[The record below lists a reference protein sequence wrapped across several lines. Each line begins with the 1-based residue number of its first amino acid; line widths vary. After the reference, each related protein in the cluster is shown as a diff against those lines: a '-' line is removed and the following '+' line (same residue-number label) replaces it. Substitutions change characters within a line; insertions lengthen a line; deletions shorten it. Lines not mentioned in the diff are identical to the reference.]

1 MIGGENMAEKKNTT
15 LETVRDIIAKQLSVK
30 PETVTDTANIAED
43 LGADSL
49 DLVEILMSLED
60 EFGISIPDEAIP
72 QIKTIKDVV
81 VFIEENKK

>member
-1 MIGGENMAEKKNTT
+1 MAEKTSST
-15 LETVRDIIAKQLSVK
+15 LEKVRDIIAKQLSIK
-30 PETVTDTANIAED
+30 PETVTDASNIAED

-49 DLVEILMSLED
+49 DLVEILMALED

-81 VFIEENKK
+81 AFIDANKK

>member
-1 MIGGENMAEKKNTT
+1 MAEQKKST
-15 LETVRDIIAKQLSVK
+15 LEIVREIIANQLSVK
-30 PETVTDTANIAED
+30 PEDVKDDSNIAED

-49 DLVEILMSLED
+49 DLVEILMALED

-81 VFIEENKK
+81 AFIENNKK

>member
-1 MIGGENMAEKKNTT
+1 MAEKTSST
-15 LETVRDIIAKQLSVK
+15 LEKVRDIIAKQLSVK
-30 PETVTDTANIAED
+30 PETVTDASNIAED

-49 DLVEILMSLED
+49 DLVEILMALED

-81 VFIEENKK
+81 AFIDANKK

>member
-1 MIGGENMAEKKNTT
+1 MADNKNTT
-15 LETVRDIIAKQLSVK
+15 LEKVREIICKQLSVK
-30 PETVTDTANIAED
+30 PEQATEEANIAED

-72 QIKTIKDVV
+72 EIKTIKDVV
-81 VFIEENKK
+81 AYIEKNKK

>member
-1 MIGGENMAEKKNTT
+1 MEINEKVT
-15 LETVRDIIAKQLSVK
+15 EIIANQLSVPVAK
-30 PETVTDTANIAED
+30 VKGDTNIAEE

-81 VFIEENKK
+81 EFIDNNKK

>member
-1 MIGGENMAEKKNTT
+1 MTIDKVKE
-15 LETVRDIIAKQLSVK
+15 IIANQLSVGVEK
-30 PETVTDTANIAED
+30 LKENTNIAEE

-72 QIKTIKDVV
+72 QIKTIKDIVD
-81 VFIEENKK
+81 FIESHKK

>member
-1 MIGGENMAEKKNTT
+1 MAEQKKST
-15 LETVRDIIAKQLSVK
+15 LELVREIMANQLSVK
-30 PETVTDTANIAED
+30 PEDVKEDSNIAED

-49 DLVEILMSLED
+49 DLVEILMALED

-81 VFIEENKK
+81 EFIDNNKK

>member
-1 MIGGENMAEKKNTT
+1 MAEKTNST
-15 LETVRDIIAKQLSVK
+15 LEKVRDIIAKQLSVK
-30 PETVTDTANIAED
+30 PETVADTSNIAED

-72 QIKTIKDVV
+72 NIKTINDIVD
-81 VFIEENKK
+81 FIQNNK

>member
-1 MIGGENMAEKKNTT
+1 MAEKTKAT
-15 LETVRDIIAKQLSVK
+15 LEKVREIIAKQLSVK
-30 PETVTDTANIAED
+30 LETVTDDSNIAED

-72 QIKTIKDVV
+72 EIKTIKDVV
-81 VFIEENKK
+81 AFIENNKK

>member
-1 MIGGENMAEKKNTT
+1 MAENTKVSAT
-15 LETVRDIIAKQLSVK
+15 FEKVRDIIAKQLSVK
-30 PETVTDTANIAED
+30 VEDVKPESNIAED

-72 QIKTIKDVV
+72 QIKTISDVV
-81 VFIEENKK
+81 EFIDSHKKN

>member
-1 MIGGENMAEKKNTT
+1 MAENKKST
-15 LETVRDIIAKQLSVK
+15 LEKVREIIAKQLSVK
-30 PETVTDTANIAED
+30 LETVTDESNIAED

-81 VFIEENKK
+81 AFIENNKK

>member
-1 MIGGENMAEKKNTT
+1 MEINEKVT
-15 LETVRDIIAKQLSVK
+15 EIIANQLSVPVEK
-30 PETVTDTANIAED
+30 VKGDTNIAEE

-72 QIKTIKDVV
+72 NIKTINDIVN
-81 VFIEENKK
+81 FIQTNKK

>member
-1 MIGGENMAEKKNTT
+1 MADNKKST
-15 LETVRDIIAKQLSVK
+15 LDKVREIISKQLSVK
-30 PETVTDTANIAED
+30 LEEVKAESNIAED

-81 VFIEENKK
+81 AFIENNSKK

>member
-1 MIGGENMAEKKNTT
+1 MAAQNTT
-15 LETVRDIIAKQLSVK
+15 FEKVKDIIAKQLSVK
-30 PETVTDTANIAED
+30 LETVTDESNIAED

-81 VFIEENKK
+81 AFIENNKK

>member
-1 MIGGENMAEKKNTT
+1 MTIDKVKE
-15 LETVRDIIAKQLSVK
+15 IIANQLSVK
-30 PETVTDTANIAED
+30 VEDLKDDTNIAEE

-72 QIKTIKDVV
+72 QIKSIKDIVD
-81 VFIEENKK
+81 FIEKNK

>member
-1 MIGGENMAEKKNTT
+1 MTIDK
-15 LETVRDIIAKQLSVK
+15 VRKIIADQLSVK
-30 PETVTDTANIAED
+30 EADVKDTTNIAEE

-72 QIKTIKDVV
+72 QIKTIKDIVE
-81 VFIEENKK
+81 FIESHK

>member
-1 MIGGENMAEKKNTT
+1 MAEKKNTT
-15 LETVRDIIAKQLSVK
+15 LETVRDIISKQLSVK
-30 PETVTDTANIAED
+30 PELVTDTANIADD

-72 QIKTIKDVV
+72 QIKTITDVV
-81 VFIEENKK
+81 AFIEQNKK

>member
-1 MIGGENMAEKKNTT
+1 MENSKITEKVT
-15 LETVRDIIAKQLSVK
+15 EIIANQLSVAADK
-30 PETVTDTANIAED
+30 IKGDTNIAEE

-72 QIKTIKDVV
+72 TIKTINDIVN
-81 VFIEENKK
+81 FIENNK

>member
-1 MIGGENMAEKKNTT
+1 MAEKTNST
-15 LETVRDIIAKQLSVK
+15 LEKVRDIIAKQLSVK
-30 PETVTDTANIAED
+30 PESVTDTSNIAED

-49 DLVEILMSLED
+49 DLVEILMALED

-81 VFIEENKK
+81 AFIDENKK

>member
-1 MIGGENMAEKKNTT
+1 MADKKNMTT
-15 LETVRDIIAKQLSVK
+15 TDKVRDIIAKQLSVK
-30 PETVTDTANIAED
+30 LEDVKNESNIAEE

-72 QIKTIKDVV
+72 EIKTIKDVV
-81 VFIEENKK
+81 DFIEKNKK

>member
-1 MIGGENMAEKKNTT
+1 MAEKKST
-15 LETVRDIIAKQLSVK
+15 LDKVREIISKQLSVK
-30 PETVTDTANIAED
+30 LEEVKAESNIAED

-81 VFIEENKK
+81 AFIENNLKK

>member
-1 MIGGENMAEKKNTT
+1 MTIDKVKEIIGN
-15 LETVRDIIAKQLSVK
+15 QLSVPADK
-30 PETVTDTANIAED
+30 LSEETNIAEE

-72 QIKTIKDVV
+72 TIKTIKDLVE
-81 VFIEENKK
+81 FIDTHK